1 MMNILDNRL
10 QIDYLYT
17 RSERVLEVEI
27 LFYCALVVLLSKYT
41 HYFPQ
46 AKWQIEE
53 WIV

>member
-17 RSERVLEVEI
+17 RSERVLEVVEI

-41 HYFPQ
+41 HYVFSTS
-46 AKWQIEE
+46 KMTN
-53 WIV
+53 

>member
-41 HYFPQ
+41 HYVFSTS
-46 AKWQIEE
+46 KMTN
-53 WIV
+53 